1 MLGDRGATGRS
12 PLLAMTDVI
21 RRPRWV
27 RLATTSCCL
36 LIAACGAVP
45 ASQATKTTVSGSPVA
60 SPSTTSPPPVTTTTS
75 PAEPGWTPVSTLAT
89 GVAIDDRSVTT
100 AGGAHV
106 TMIRFRAGQVR
117 FALHAGSQEPP
128 THGVVLGAT
137 AQPSVGAAERSVLL
151 GAFNG
156 GFKAR
161 DSAWGVE
168 IDGQVLAPLVGG
180 VASLVIDADG
190 TAHVGIWGE
199 TVPAP
204 REAVTSVRQNL
215 EPLVIDS
222 VPSPSIAAIDAW
234 GSPLHG
240 VAFQARS
247 ALGQDAAGNLIYAA
261 SMGSLPVD
269 LASALVTAGATV
281 AMELDINP
289 NWVQADFAATPGA
302 ALAAFVPG
310 QNQPANRY
318 LLGWTRDFVTVDAP
332 G

>member
-1 MLGDRGATGRS
+1 
-12 PLLAMTDVI
+12 
-21 RRPRWV
+21 
-27 RLATTSCCL
+27 
-36 LIAACGAVP
+36 
-45 ASQATKTTVSGSPVA
+45 
-60 SPSTTSPPPVTTTTS
+60 
-75 PAEPGWTPVSTLAT
+75 
-89 GVAIDDRSVTT
+89 VAIDDRSVTT

-106 TMIRFRAGQVR
+106 TLIRFRAGQVR

-128 THGVVLGAT
+128 THGIALGAT
-137 AQPSVGAAERSVLL
+137 GQPSVGAVERSVLL

-156 GFKAR
+156 GFKVK

-168 IDGQVLAPLVGG
+168 IDGQVLTPLARG

-190 TAHVGIWGE
+190 TARVGIWGE

-215 EPLVIDS
+215 PPLVVDS
-222 VPSPSIAAIDAW
+222 APSPSIAAIDAW

-269 LASALVTAGATV
+269 LASALVMAGATV

-289 NWVQADFAATPGA
+289 EWVQADFAMTPGG
-302 ALAAFVPG
+302 ALAALIPG
-310 QNQPANRY
+310 QNQPSNRY

-332 G
+332 S